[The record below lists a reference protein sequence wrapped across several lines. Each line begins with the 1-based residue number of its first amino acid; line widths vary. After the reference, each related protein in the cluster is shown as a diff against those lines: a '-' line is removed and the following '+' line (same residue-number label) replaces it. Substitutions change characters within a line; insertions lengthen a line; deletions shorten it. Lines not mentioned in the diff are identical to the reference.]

1 MKLFNNF
8 KFILASTSPRR
19 IELLNRLDLNFE
31 VISPIIE
38 EIKDAPPKDLVT
50 INSYKKAYFV
60 AKNFN
65 NKFVAGFDTVVITD
79 DRVLGKPYNENEAYE
94 MLKMLSGKKH
104 YVVTG
109 LTILNLNLDI
119 EIKKSVTTEVY
130 FKNLTDDEIKWYIS
144 TKEPFDKAGA
154 YGIQGKGS
162 FMISKIIGSYTN
174 VVGLPL
180 AEFISILKELSD
192 G

>member
-1 MKLFNNF
+1 MKLLGNF

-19 IELLNRLDLNFE
+19 IELLNQLDLNFE
-31 VISPIIE
+31 VITPIIE
-38 EIKDAPPKDLVT
+38 EIKDAPIRDLSI
-50 INSYKKAYFV
+50 INSFKKAYSV
-60 AKNFN
+60 AKNFR
-65 NKFVAGFDTVVITD
+65 NKFVAGFDTVVIID
-79 DRVLGKPYNENEAYE
+79 DKVLGKPYNENDAYQ

-104 YVVTG
+104 YVITG

-130 FKNLTDDEIKWYIS
+130 FKTLTEEEIKWYIS
-144 TKEPFDKAGA
+144 TKEPFDKAGG

-162 FMISKIIGSYTN
+162 FMVSKIIGSYTN

-180 AEFISILKELSD
+180 AEFITILKELSD

>member
-1 MKLFNNF
+1 MKLLGNF

-19 IELLNRLDLNFE
+19 IELLNQLNLNFE
-31 VISPIIE
+31 VITPIME
-38 EIKDAPPKDLVT
+38 EIKDAPIRDLSI
-50 INSYKKAYFV
+50 INSFNKAYSV
-60 AKNFN
+60 AKNFR
-65 NKFVAGFDTVVITD
+65 NKFVAGFDTVVIID
-79 DRVLGKPYNENEAYE
+79 DKVLGKPYNENDAYE

-119 EIKKSVTTEVY
+119 EIKKSVSTEVY
-130 FKNLTDDEIKWYIS
+130 FKTLTQDEIKWYIS